1 MQITDYRKALVT
13 GGAGFIGSHLVD
25 RLLDHGLEVVC
36 VDDFSSGYPSNV
48 AQQEGNPR
56 LQVARCDVA
65 VAADLRPCFDD
76 VDVVFHN
83 AACKKTLSMKKPTL
97 DVDTNVK
104 GTLNV
109 VRIATERDV
118 RKVVIA
124 STGSVYGEAI
134 EFPQTESHPLVPV
147 SLYGIN
153 KLAGES
159 IARMY
164 GRQND
169 LDVTVLR
176 YFHVYGPRQESGPFG
191 GVIAIFCSHLLG
203 GEAPT
208 IFGDGTQQRS
218 FTYVDDVVRANL
230 LVATDERARGE
241 VYNCASGIKVT
252 VGEMYRMLAEM
263 AGHPDLEP
271 RYGPWTEGDVKIF
284 DVGNEKIAALGMTE
298 WTPFE
303 EGLAHT
309 LEWFQSE
316 AHA

>member
-1 MQITDYRKALVT
+1 MNIEKYRRAMVT

-25 RLLDHGLEVVC
+25 GLLNSGLEVVC
-36 VDDFSSGYPSNV
+36 VDDFSSGYRSNV
-48 AQQEGNPR
+48 TRHAEHPAFK
-56 LQVARCDVA
+56 VIRCDVA
-65 VAADLRPCFDD
+65 DENQLRTCFDG
-76 VDVVFHN
+76 VDIVFHN
-83 AACKKTLSMKKPTL
+83 AACKKTMSMKKPTL

-109 VRIATERDV
+109 VRMASEHAV
-118 RKVVIA
+118 RKVVVA
-124 STGSVYGEAI
+124 STGSVYGEAT
-134 EFPQTESHPLVPV
+134 EFPQTEEHPLVPV

-164 GRQND
+164 CRQHD

-191 GVIAIFCSHLLG
+191 GVIAIFCAHLLR

-208 IFGDGTQQRS
+208 IFGDGSQQRS

-230 LVATDERARGE
+230 LAAVDPRASGE

-252 VGEMYRMLAEM
+252 VGEMYRMLAEH
-263 AGHPDLEP
+263 AGHADLEP
-271 RYGPWTEGDVKIF
+271 GYGPWAEGDIKIF
-284 DVGNEKIAALGMTE
+284 DVGNDRIAALGMTD
-298 WTPFE
+298 WTPFRR
-303 EGLAHT
+303 GLAAT
-309 LEWFQSE
+309 YDWFKAE
-316 AHA
+316 LDA